1 MVNLKKVYFGCADAD
16 TEADRNPLTFKKV
29 FFDPNGYMD
38 ELISGDRFIL
48 RGRKGDGKTAYG
60 AQIRLTALK
69 NNIYAYQRSLNN
81 FNNSTFVK
89 IKTYDTL
96 GGNPYISFWKCVLLI
111 ECVGMIF
118 KYEPHIQTESFVN
131 IVAALNSCGFL
142 ASDNDISVTVTKLVE
157 ANSMLNVKSVFQH
170 SRKYAQENEL
180 RGAEQ
185 IYTAI
190 RNSIQNIYLNNK
202 KFILIIDGL
211 DDILNNLE
219 FKSEIITG
227 LIRAVEEINRVF
239 KTTTLSIKMI
249 ILIRDDIL
257 NLCRDPNLSKIV
269 RDSSIRLSWA
279 IPGNPYD
286 SNLIRLVSKRID
298 EVTLSE
304 NSFEQMWK
312 DIFPDL
318 IGTKPSLDYVLEN
331 IIYRPR
337 DILQFFIEIQKVFIP
352 GKRLTVDKL
361 QAALA
366 SYSEEYFIDAMRD
379 ELTGFFPD
387 EVVTMLPDVLSKMGT
402 RYFFMPEFEDECSK
416 YVEFNSVSPQVILE
430 KLFNAGYIGQH
441 RPRDGMDYT
450 VFSYRNSR
458 ETFQFEHECIV
469 HRGLTRALTI

>member
-48 RGRKGDGKTAYG
+48 RGRKGDGKTAYS

-111 ECVGMIF
+111 ECVGMIY

-142 ASDNDISVTVTKLVE
+142 SADNDISVTVTKLVE

-202 KFILIIDGL
+202 RFILIIDGL

-239 KTTTLSIKMI
+239 KTTH
-249 ILIRDDIL
+249 
-257 NLCRDPNLSKIV
+257 
-269 RDSSIRLSWA
+269 
-279 IPGNPYD
+279 
-286 SNLIRLVSKRID
+286 
-298 EVTLSE
+298 
-304 NSFEQMWK
+304 
-312 DIFPDL
+312 
-318 IGTKPSLDYVLEN
+318 SL
-331 IIYRPR
+331 
-337 DILQFFIEIQKVFIP
+337 
-352 GKRLTVDKL
+352 
-361 QAALA
+361 
-366 SYSEEYFIDAMRD
+366 
-379 ELTGFFPD
+379 
-387 EVVTMLPDVLSKMGT
+387 
-402 RYFFMPEFEDECSK
+402 
-416 YVEFNSVSPQVILE
+416 
-430 KLFNAGYIGQH
+430 
-441 RPRDGMDYT
+441 
-450 VFSYRNSR
+450 
-458 ETFQFEHECIV
+458 
-469 HRGLTRALTI
+469 